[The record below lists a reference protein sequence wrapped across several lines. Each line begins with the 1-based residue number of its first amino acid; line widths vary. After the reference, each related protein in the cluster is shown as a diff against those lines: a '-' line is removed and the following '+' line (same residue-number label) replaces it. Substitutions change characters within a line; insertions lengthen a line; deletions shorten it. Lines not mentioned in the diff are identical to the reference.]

1 MKKRIT
7 LLFLTL
13 LGCYFSFGAERV
25 APAFPEFVSLQDGE
39 DYYLYNVGT
48 KTFFSIEETNSNA
61 IWSDTGIRLKIS
73 STVNGAYSI
82 QNTSDNT
89 FLSRRSY
96 GDLCRFESG
105 YSESNCSWNISS
117 SYDGAYRI
125 NMIPGGSYYRDGE
138 YFGYRE
144 GYEHLCANCTEDESG
159 SSIEWKLIDGDTG
172 DMYCARLRLF
182 KALEAMNGKPYNID
196 KFEKIYADTE
206 SSIEE
211 LNNAA
216 TVLNN
221 SSKMTLA
228 YQFPDWN
235 DYPILL
241 EPSLDGRWYNSS
253 ENQVEANVPENETST
268 FSTTI
273 VTDQDATF
281 CCYHLGFDNA
291 TLSLKVNGKEIRHFN
306 ANQLGTKRG
315 FFYELPIGKN
325 VIEWTVSNGHI
336 IISDIGIE
344 KTPLISADLL
354 EPGSLGTEILYYVD
368 HVKEIRRLKIKGNMN
383 DDDWRIIEMMKGNL
397 FTLDL
402 TETNVNII
410 TKERFNNA
418 AVWPFLHVVL
428 LPEGLETIE
437 DEAFAKS
444 NVDSINFP
452 STLVNIGSNA
462 FYHTNIRKAF
472 LPESCLNLGNG
483 IFNYCTLLEDVSIS
497 DKLKEIPS
505 AMFYNC
511 CGLKT
516 FQLPSQ
522 LTTVNN
528 SAFNNCVLTA
538 FELPESLT
546 TIGSSAFRNT
556 NQNGEKDKLI
566 IPKNVVSIEAYA
578 FADCTQYTSAELPV
592 GYYNVNGIGILPT
605 SIKTLRLNCPTVVK
619 HPSAIIDDN
628 VKQNVTLQVPSFLV
642 NSYKLDEYWYEFA
655 AIEGFETDEINE
667 WVLNS
672 DLVLGARERLA
683 GTPNIKINS
692 IGSLKINGTDG
703 MSINDLTIEIDPD
716 NNVYGRIFSNADGVT
731 TNGNLWM
738 DFRAGTSNKWYF
750 LSLPYNVKVSEIIFT
765 NNNPRRAIRYYDGAN
780 RAANGASGSWKNFA
794 EDDIIPA
801 GTGFI
806 FQVSEGGWWR
816 IPTQVDESKE
826 YLTSNKMFVKALA
839 ENNSNN
845 ASDKGWNLVG
855 NPYQCWYNIHKL
867 NFTAPITVRENDNY
881 AAYSVID
888 DDYAIAPNQAF
899 FVQCPEGI
907 HEISFPLDGRQMT
920 SVIESQTG
928 IKPFDPASSNARLL
942 TDITV
947 SNGNHSD
954 RTRIVLNS
962 HASTGYESNC
972 DASKFLTE
980 VPEVPQIYS
989 YDNECQYAINE
1000 RPQADG
1006 LVHLGFIAGESGHYT
1021 LSLTRNASEHVWLT
1035 DLENGQTIDL
1045 TTQDYGFTSEAG
1057 TFNERFELR
1066 FTGNTTYIQSQERQ
1080 TFNVT
1085 AVIGGI
1091 EISGISGNVG
1101 VYNMAGV
1108 QVAEQKLSGTSTF
1121 IALPKGVYVVKNS
1134 QTKIKVIVL

>member
-1 MKKRIT
+1 
-7 LLFLTL
+7 
-13 LGCYFSFGAERV
+13 
-25 APAFPEFVSLQDGE
+25 
-39 DYYLYNVGT
+39 
-48 KTFFSIEETNSNA
+48 
-61 IWSDTGIRLKIS
+61 
-73 STVNGAYSI
+73 
-82 QNTSDNT
+82 
-89 FLSRRSY
+89 
-96 GDLCRFESG
+96 
-105 YSESNCSWNISS
+105 
-117 SYDGAYRI
+117 
-125 NMIPGGSYYRDGE
+125 
-138 YFGYRE
+138 
-144 GYEHLCANCTEDESG
+144 
-159 SSIEWKLIDGDTG
+159 
-172 DMYCARLRLF
+172 
-182 KALEAMNGKPYNID
+182 
-196 KFEKIYADTE
+196 
-206 SSIEE
+206 
-211 LNNAA
+211 
-216 TVLNN
+216 
-221 SSKMTLA
+221 
-228 YQFPDWN
+228 
-235 DYPILL
+235 
-241 EPSLDGRWYNSS
+241 
-253 ENQVEANVPENETST
+253 
-268 FSTTI
+268 
-273 VTDQDATF
+273 
-281 CCYHLGFDNA
+281 
-291 TLSLKVNGKEIRHFN
+291 
-306 ANQLGTKRG
+306 
-315 FFYELPIGKN
+315 
-325 VIEWTVSNGHI
+325 
-336 IISDIGIE
+336 
-344 KTPLISADLL
+344 
-354 EPGSLGTEILYYVD
+354 
-368 HVKEIRRLKIKGNMN
+368 
-383 DDDWRIIEMMKGNL
+383 
-397 FTLDL
+397 
-402 TETNVNII
+402 
-410 TKERFNNA
+410 
-418 AVWPFLHVVL
+418 
-428 LPEGLETIE
+428 
-437 DEAFAKS
+437 
-444 NVDSINFP
+444 
-452 STLVNIGSNA
+452 
-462 FYHTNIRKAF
+462 
-472 LPESCLNLGNG
+472 
-483 IFNYCTLLEDVSIS
+483 
-497 DKLKEIPS
+497 
-505 AMFYNC
+505 
-511 CGLKT
+511 
-516 FQLPSQ
+516 
-522 LTTVNN
+522 
-528 SAFNNCVLTA
+528 
-538 FELPESLT
+538 
-546 TIGSSAFRNT
+546 
-556 NQNGEKDKLI
+556 
-566 IPKNVVSIEAYA
+566 
-578 FADCTQYTSAELPV
+578 
-592 GYYNVNGIGILPT
+592 
-605 SIKTLRLNCPTVVK
+605 
-619 HPSAIIDDN
+619 
-628 VKQNVTLQVPSFLV
+628 
-642 NSYKLDEYWYEFA
+642 
-655 AIEGFETDEINE
+655 
-667 WVLNS
+667 
-672 DLVLGARERLA
+672 
-683 GTPNIKINS
+683 
-692 IGSLKINGTDG
+692 

>member
-25 APAFPEFVSLQDGE
+25 APAFPEFVSLQNGR
-39 DYYLYNVGT
+39 DYYLYNVGAEKFLT
-48 KTFFSIEETNSNA
+48 AQIGNGYAFMDKTGMRTTINSLN
-61 IWSDTGIRLKIS
+61 
-73 STVNGAYSI
+73 NGAYTI
-82 QNTSDNT
+82 TSCLTEKPLYNWNPQIAVDRDFT
-89 FLSRRSY
+89 ERRSSWSIIPSDENSY
-96 GDLCRFESG
+96 TIQIAPNANDYDPLHFVGCQTESLELG
-105 YSESNCSWNISS
+105 SQYSAEE
-117 SYDGAYRI
+117 AY
-125 NMIPGGSYYRDGE
+125 
-138 YFGYRE
+138 
-144 GYEHLCANCTEDESG
+144 
-159 SSIEWKLIDGDTG
+159 IEWKLIDGDAG
-172 DMYCARLRLF
+172 DMYFARLNLF
-182 KALEAMNGKPYNID
+182 NALESMKDLPYNID
-196 KFEKIYADTE
+196 KFEAVYADKE
-206 SSIEE
+206 STVEQINEAATI
-211 LNNAA
+211 LNNGRDL
-216 TVLNN
+216 TSQYN
-221 SSKMTLA
+221 
-228 YQFPDWN
+228 FPEWN
-235 DYPILL
+235 DFNILF
-241 EPSLDGRWYNSS
+241 EPSTEGNWELSYNTVIES
-253 ENQVEANVPENETST
+253 NILETK
-268 FSTTI
+268 
-273 VTDQDATF
+273 
-281 CCYHLGFDNA
+281 A
-291 TLSLKVNGKEIRHFN
+291 TLSATVIINEDATLCFNLSQIYYGKLNLKIDGKYIRSWENEQISRKNYSRYFH
-306 ANQLGTKRG
+306 
-315 FFYELPIGKN
+315 ELTPGKHI
-325 VIEWTVSNGHI
+325 IEWEKLSGYI
-336 IISDIGIE
+336 SISDIGIE
-344 KTPLISADLL
+344 KTPLITVNLL
-354 EPGSLGTEILYYVD
+354 EPGSLGTEILYNVD
-368 HVKEIRRLKIKGNMN
+368 HVKDVRRLKINGNMN
-383 DDDWRIIEMMKGNL
+383 EEDWKIIDMMKGNL
-397 FTLDL
+397 FTLDMR
-402 TETNVNII
+402 ETNIERI
-410 TKERFNNA
+410 TSQRFSGYNGE
-418 AVWPFLHVVL
+418 WPYLHAVL
-428 LPEGLETIE
+428 LPESLKAIE
-437 DEAFAKS
+437 NGAFENS
-444 NVDSINFP
+444 LLDSINFP
-452 STLVNIGSNA
+452 SSLEAIEDYA
-462 FYHTNIRKAF
+462 FLNTNIKKAILPEKCINLGTGIFRGCAF
-472 LPESCLNLGNG
+472 LEE
-483 IFNYCTLLEDVSIS
+483 T
-497 DKLKEIPS
+497 KLSEQLTEIPS
-505 AMFYNC
+505 EMYRDC
-511 CGLKT
+511 YPLKT
-516 FQLPSQ
+516 FKLPSQ
-522 LTTVNN
+522 LTIIGAA
-528 SAFNNCVLTA
+528 AFENCYKTA
-538 FELPESLT
+538 FDLPESLT
-546 TIGSSAFRNT
+546 AIESRAFWAT
-556 NQNGEKDKLI
+556 NQNGQKNNLI
-566 IPKNVVSIEAYA
+566 IPKNVSMIGEDA
-578 FADCTQYTSAELPV
+578 FANCTLYTYAEMPV
-592 GYYNVNGIGILPT
+592 GFYQVTEKRILPT